1 MVWECFLL
9 VNEKYNPI
17 TQERQNLALLSRF
30 NRRRVVTLG
39 EHYREDLKREAPRIA
54 GLTV

>member
-17 TQERQNLALLSRF
+17 AQERQNLALLSRF
-30 NRRRVVTLG
+30 SRRRVGTRG
-39 EHYREDLKREAPRIA
+39 ERYREDLKREVPRLA

>member
-1 MVWECFLL
+1 MLWELFLL

-30 NRRRVVTLG
+30 NRRRVGTRG
-39 EHYREDLKREAPRIA
+39 ERYREDLKRGAQRIA

>member
-17 TQERQNLALLSRF
+17 TQERQNLALSSGF
-30 NRRRVVTLG
+30 NLQWVDAKG
-39 EHYREDLKREAPRIA
+39 
-54 GLTV
+54 